1 MAHRFRV
8 RFQSG
13 RLSKKQIEAPMIFL
27 TDPFPDD
34 KLLATARKLEP
45 PMSRAGPNPQADD
58 QLAEIVPRVLE
69 QREALRQLLDELP
82 PEQAEALAMHC
93 VLGCTVEET
102 AAATGVPINTVR
114 GRLVTAKSAL
124 RKILAENS
132 ELSDLLRGAS

>member
-1 MAHRFRV
+1 
-8 RFQSG
+8 
-13 RLSKKQIEAPMIFL
+13 
-27 TDPFPDD
+27 
-34 KLLATARKLEP
+34 
-45 PMSRAGPNPQADD
+45 MSRAGPNPQADD

-124 RKILAENS
+124 RKILTENS